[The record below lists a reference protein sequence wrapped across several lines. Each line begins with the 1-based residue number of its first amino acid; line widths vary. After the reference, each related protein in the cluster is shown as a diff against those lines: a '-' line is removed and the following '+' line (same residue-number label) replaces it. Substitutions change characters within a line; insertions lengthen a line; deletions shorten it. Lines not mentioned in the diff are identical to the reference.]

1 MKAPKE
7 PPRSGQPAK
16 YLGLYVSTREL
27 STTSSILACSWPE
40 GQVLLPGNNPGG
52 QRDVGCDNRMSSSHK
67 KLNNSRQESRRSSM
81 RVAMYYSNQDVRLEE
96 MRVPKIG
103 AGELLVR
110 IRASGICGSDLMEWY
125 RIKKAPLVLGH
136 EITGDVIEVGAGVGN
151 FRVGDRVFSSHHV
164 PCGKCRYCHAGHQSV
179 CEMLRTTHFEP
190 GGFSEFV
197 RVPRINVDLGT
208 LLLPDEISFDEGSFI
223 EPLACVVRAQRF
235 ARLATGQTVLVIGSG
250 ISGLL
255 HIQLARARGA
265 HRIIATDVSHFRLM
279 AAARFGA
286 QATIHGAEQI
296 PDRLRE
302 LNEGR
307 LADLVIVCTAA
318 MPAIQQAIKSVDRG
332 GTLLFFAPTAAGVDV
347 PIPLFEFWRDE
358 ISIVTSYAGS
368 GDDLVESL
376 ELIRTRQVRVA
387 EMITH
392 RLPLSQAGLG
402 FQLTASGSES
412 IKVILDPLI

>member
-1 MKAPKE
+1 
-7 PPRSGQPAK
+7 
-16 YLGLYVSTREL
+16 
-27 STTSSILACSWPE
+27 
-40 GQVLLPGNNPGG
+40 
-52 QRDVGCDNRMSSSHK
+52 
-67 KLNNSRQESRRSSM
+67 M
-81 RVAMYYSNQDVRLEE
+81 RVAMYYNNQDVRLQQ
-96 MRVPKIG
+96 MRVPQIG

-136 EITGDVIEVGAGVGN
+136 EITGEVVEVGESVKN
-151 FRVGDRVFSSHHV
+151 FRVGDRIFSSHHV
-164 PCGKCRYCHAGHQSV
+164 PCGGCRYCHSGHQSV

-208 LLLPDEISFDEGSFI
+208 FLLPDEVSFDEGSFI

-235 ARLATGQTVLVIGSG
+235 ARFEAGQTVLVIGSG

-255 HIQLARARGA
+255 HIQLARARGGN
-265 HRIIATDVSHFRLM
+265 RIIATDISDFRLK
-279 AAARFGA
+279 AAAQFGA
-286 QATIHGAEQI
+286 QATIHGAEEV
-296 PDRLRE
+296 PDRIRE

-307 LADLVIVCTAA
+307 LADLVIVCTGA
-318 MPAIQQAIKSVDRG
+318 MPAIQQAIKSVERG

-347 PIPLFEFWRDE
+347 PIPLFDFWRDE

-376 ELIRTRQVRVA
+376 ELIRSHRVRVG

-402 FQLTASGSES
+402 FRLTASGSES
-412 IKVILDPLI
+412 IKVILDPSI